1 MLDEPNSN
9 IDREGDEAL
18 TKAILGVRA
27 RGGIIVVVCHRPSAL
42 AGVDMVLVMLNGRQQ
57 AFGPKE
63 QVLQGPQQQQ
73 QPVATPA
80 ARMLQ
85 PMTVHAGGRPQ
96 EKAP

>member
-1 MLDEPNSN
+1 
-9 IDREGDEAL
+9 
-18 TKAILGVRA
+18 
-27 RGGIIVVVCHRPSAL
+27 
-42 AGVDMVLVMLNGRQQ
+42 MLNGRQQ

-63 QVLQGPQQQQ
+63 QVLQAPQQQ

-80 ARMLQ
+80 ARLVQ

>member
-27 RGGIIVVVCHRPSAL
+27 RGGIVIVVCHRPSAL
-42 AGVDMVLVMLNGRQQ
+42 AGVDMVLVMLAGRQQ

-63 QVLQGPQQQQ
+63 QVFQQPQQQQ
-73 QPVATPA
+73 PA
-80 ARMLQ
+80 SMPTARLMQ